1 MCSFTSAWSRDC
13 CFICWQASSPRAG
26 VVLSRARCAPASG
39 QALSARFSTGSFCP
53 LGCSLRRCP
62 ACKRLS
68 ATRRGMAWSSI
79 LARRCAGPS
88 IKLFPT
94 SLRIIL
100 SPHLNS
106 RATGALSSWHLSA
119 WLAQWALLS
128 WADSWASGV
137 RRGGH
142 NSRSLPWKL
151 SIAKR
156 YDILPTTRKNCPSQK
171 DAEIESTEGRK
182 RFLTIQEPL
191 PGGADPQE
199 AAPIETLPL
208 SELAE
213 TLGQELYLKS
223 GQVARTITLLDEGN
237 TIPFIARYRKE
248 ITGSLDEVQIQTIA
262 DRAAALR
269 ALFERKSDVRRLI
282 EAQGKLTPE
291 LSSAIL
297 AATTLQE
304 VEDLYLPYRP
314 KRKTRAS
321 VAREKGL
328 APLADL
334 ILQQPEMSG
343 DLESILEEQARP
355 FLNAEL
361 GVDTSLEAYAG
372 ARDIA
377 AEVIAEDANVRGG
390 VRATFFKQ
398 ATLSAKAVDPEK
410 IAEKDPK
417 GVYQLY
423 YEFNENI
430 TKLVPHRVLAL
441 NRGEREDVLRV
452 NVTLPYEQAQPEIER
467 YYPVR
472 ATSPFAR
479 HLKEAMEDGYKRL
492 LAPAMEREVR
502 VELTRQAEEHAI
514 TIFAANLRNLLL
526 QPPLR
531 GRKVLGIDPGYRTG
545 CKLAIVDEMGK
556 YLESDTMYLHQAER
570 ALQTLRGL
578 ITKYNIDVIA
588 IGNGTAS
595 RETEQLVAGLI
606 REIEAETGQQGKI
619 GYVIVNEAGASV
631 YSASEAARQEFPTLD
646 ATQRGTISIARRL
659 QDPLA
664 ELVKIDPKAVGVGLY
679 QHDVDQK
686 ELANAL
692 ERVVV
697 SCVNFAGVE
706 VNSASAAL
714 LKHVSGINTRIANAL
729 VKYREEHGPFRSREE
744 LRSVPGLGPATFVQA
759 AGFLKIASGSEPLD
773 NTFIHPESY
782 GAARAL
788 LEMLPAGDN
797 GRAKPAERIAQF
809 RQLIR
814 LRNSLGRSQRQ
825 RTTSTHDG
833 DEEAAWSEI
842 AKKIGVGL
850 PTLNDI
856 LENLEK
862 PGLDPRDT
870 LPAPILRHDVLKMED
885 LQTGMILQ
893 GTVRNVV
900 DFGAFVDIGV
910 KQDGL
915 VHVSEMADRF
925 VKDPLSVVAVGQV
938 VQVRVLK
945 VDVQRGRVQLSMRG
959 LP

>member
-1 MCSFTSAWSRDC
+1 MATQEEINSLASFATDTSHEPLAIAD
-13 CFICWQASSPRAG
+13 IAST
-26 VVLSRARCAPASG
+26 LSAELNIASG
-39 QALSARFSTGSFCP
+39 Q
-53 LGCSLRRCP
+53 
-62 ACKRLS
+62 
-68 ATRRGMAWSSI
+68 I
-79 LARRCAGPS
+79 
-88 IKLFPT
+88 
-94 SLRIIL
+94 
-100 SPHLNS
+100 
-106 RATGALSSWHLSA
+106 
-119 WLAQWALLS
+119 
-128 WADSWASGV
+128 
-137 RRGGH
+137 
-142 NSRSLPWKL
+142 
-151 SIAKR
+151 
-156 YDILPTTRKNCPSQK
+156 
-171 DAEIESTEGRK
+171 
-182 RFLTIQEPL
+182 
-191 PGGADPQE
+191 
-199 AAPIETLPL
+199 
-208 SELAE
+208 
-213 TLGQELYLKS
+213 
-223 GQVARTITLLDEGN
+223 ARTIALLDEGN

-248 ITGSLDEVQIQTIA
+248 VTGSLDEVQIQAIA

-269 ALFERKSDVRRLI
+269 ALHERKQDVRRLI
-282 EAQGKLTPE
+282 DAQGKLTGE
-291 LSSAIL
+291 LAAAL
-297 AATTLQE
+297 AAATTLQE

-328 APLADL
+328 APLAGI
-334 ILQQPEMSG
+334 ILQQPVLPG
-343 DLESILEEQARP
+343 DSAALLEEYARP
-355 FLNAEL
+355 FLDAEK

-372 ARDIA
+372 ACDIV
-377 AEVIAEDANVRGG
+377 AEVIAEDASVRGS
-390 VRATFFKQ
+390 VRASFFKR
-398 ATLSAKAVDPEK
+398 AVLEAKAIDPEK
-410 IAEKDPK
+410 LAQKDPN

-423 YEFNENI
+423 YDFHEEV
-430 TKLVPHRVLAL
+430 TKLVPHRILAL
-441 NRGEREDVLRV
+441 NRAEREGVLRV
-452 NVTLPYEQAQPEIER
+452 SVDLPYEQAQPDITR
-467 YYPVR
+467 HYPIK
-472 ATSPFAR
+472 AASPFAS
-479 HLKEAMEDGYKRL
+479 LLAEAMEDGYKRL

-502 VELTRQAEEHAI
+502 VELTRRAEEHAI
-514 TIFAANLRNLLL
+514 NIFAANLRNLLL

-531 GRKVLGIDPGYRTG
+531 GKKVLGIDPGYRTG
-545 CKLAIVDEMGK
+545 CKLAVVDETGK
-556 YLESDTMYLHQAER
+556 YLVSDTIYLHQSEKAR
-570 ALQTLRGL
+570 QTLRGL
-578 ITKYNIDVIA
+578 ISGYDIGVIA

-595 RETEQLVAGLI
+595 RETEQLVAKLI
-606 REIEAETGQQGKI
+606 RDIEGETGQRDRI

-631 YSASEAARQEFPTLD
+631 YSASEAAREEFPALD

-686 ELANAL
+686 ELAAML
-692 ERVVV
+692 DRVVV

-706 VNSASAAL
+706 VNAASAAL
-714 LKHVSGINTRIANAL
+714 LRHVSGINTRVANAI
-729 VKYREEHGPFRSREE
+729 VRYREQHGPFATRED
-744 LRSVPGLGPATFVQA
+744 LRKVPGLGPATFVQA

>member
-1 MCSFTSAWSRDC
+1 MTTEDY
-13 CFICWQASSPRAG
+13 II
-26 VVLSRARCAPASG
+26 VDNTV
-39 QALSARFSTGSFCP
+39 
-53 LGCSLRRCP
+53 
-62 ACKRLS
+62 
-68 ATRRGMAWSSI
+68 ATE
-79 LARRCAGPS
+79 
-88 IKLFPT
+88 
-94 SLRIIL
+94 
-100 SPHLNS
+100 
-106 RATGALSSWHLSA
+106 
-119 WLAQWALLS
+119 
-128 WADSWASGV
+128 
-137 RRGGH
+137 
-142 NSRSLPWKL
+142 
-151 SIAKR
+151 
-156 YDILPTTRKNCPSQK
+156 TTPV
-171 DAEIESTEGRK
+171 
-182 RFLTIQEPL
+182 
-191 PGGADPQE
+191 
-199 AAPIETLPL
+199 ETLPL
-208 SELAE
+208 SELAAA
-213 TLGQELYLKS
+213 LGQELGLNN

-248 ITGSLDEVQIQTIA
+248 VTGSLDEVQIQTIA
-262 DRAAALR
+262 DRAGALR

-282 EAQGKLTPE
+282 ESQGKLTPE
-291 LSSAIL
+291 LDSAIL
-297 AATTLQE
+297 AAATLQE

-334 ILQQPEMSG
+334 LLQQPEFAG
-343 DLESILEEQARP
+343 ELESVLEEQARP
-355 FLNAEL
+355 FLDAEK

-377 AEVIAEDANVRGG
+377 AEVIVEDANVRGS
-390 VRATFFKQ
+390 VRSIYFKQ
-398 ATLSAKAVDPEK
+398 AALTAKAADPEK

-423 YEFNENI
+423 YEFNENV
-430 TKLVPHRVLAL
+430 TRMVPHRVLAL

-452 NVTLPYEQAQPEIER
+452 SASLPYEQAQPEVVQ

-479 HLKEAMEDGYKRL
+479 HLEEASEDGYKRL

-514 TIFAANLRNLLL
+514 NIFAANLRNLLL

-531 GRKVLGIDPGYRTG
+531 GRKVLGVDPGYRTG
-545 CKLAIVDEMGK
+545 CKLTVVDETGK
-556 YLESDTMYLHQAER
+556 YIESDTMYLHQPER
-570 ALQTLRGL
+570 APQILRGL
-578 ITKYNIDVIA
+578 IAKYQIDVIA

-595 RETEQLVAGLI
+595 RETEQMVAGLI
-606 REIEAETGQQGKI
+606 REIEAETGKKGQI

-706 VNSASAAL
+706 LNAASAAL
-714 LKHVSGINTRIANAL
+714 LKHVSGINTRVANAI
-729 VKYREEHGPFRSREE
+729 VKYREENGPFKARKD
-744 LRSVPGLGPATFVQA
+744 LLKVPGLGPATFVQA
-759 AGFLKIASGSEPLD
+759 AGFLKIADGVEELD

-782 GAARAL
+782 AATRAL
-788 LEMLPAGDN
+788 LELLPGGDN
-797 GRAKPAERIAQF
+797 RAEKPAERIAQY
-809 RQLIR
+809 RQYIKLQS
-814 LRNSLGRSQRQ
+814 SLGRNSRKNN
-825 RTTSTHDG
+825 RG
-833 DEEAAWSEI
+833 EGEEVVWADM
-842 AKKIGVGL
+842 AKKVGVGL

-862 PGLDPRDT
+862 PGLDPRDA

-885 LQTGMILQ
+885 LQPGMVLQ

-910 KQDGL
+910 KHDGL
-915 VHVSEMADRF
+915 VHVSEMAERF
-925 VKDPLSVVAVGQV
+925 VRDPLTVVAVGQV
-938 VQVRVLK
+938 VQVRVME
-945 VDVQRGRVQLSMRG
+945 VDKQRERVKLSMRG
-959 LP
+959 IK